1 MFWPWQQAK
10 AAPTYSTF
18 RYWRAFRKELDDY
31 LYNYRAPVGSGNT
44 CIRTEARPDGT
55 PDCLRQATVSEIE
68 IQLSDPNNDGKDDDS
83 YYKIRDPYAR
93 RVHLQEVDLA
103 DPSKNF
109 FKNQKQH
116 PYIMKKVVMAFE
128 EKTVY
133 EVYTDNG
140 SAKNNWTVAA
150 AVVGAVSKTLG
161 FVGHNPQDDWCLPRV
176 TNRVLVSGDPYTG
189 VYLYSLKPK
198 REILQSDLDY
208 IYLTARMEKFGFL
221 NTPDQK
227 EWTADEVI
235 ALQPIVDLGNKVYNT
250 MRTEKVDAVMARIR
264 VASQEAVWIELGA
277 LGAEAEGGMS
287 LVRGATLDV
296 GERVGLLTADDIT
309 GMFYQS
315 GMSTNPSR
323 IMDAANEISTA
334 LDTVARAN
342 TATAGK
348 DATTLINELK
358 NYVIV
363 KRYNGLPFP
372 PPDITI
378 FDINLSTP
386 YIPNTVNRLVAE
398 GLEFNMLFRQ
408 RLKDG
413 NFSFNILMAKGFA
426 REDAIHMGFPYINN
440 SDTYPDV
447 YFNNLISAYAKKGY
461 ARPQAISRL
470 YSIKN
475 NGSWTQINTDLGR
488 ANFVQDLGPKVSELM
503 SAHDAIETRDWSSWI
518 DKIKRLAAIKRYKT
532 AQADLKNFILP

>member
-1 MFWPWQQAK
+1 VKKIVNLILMLVMVSMMFWPWQQTQ
-10 AAPTYSTF
+10 AAPVFSTF

-44 CIRTEARPDGT
+44 CIRTKDRPDGT
-55 PDCLRQATVSEIE
+55 PDCLREETILEIE
-68 IQLSDPNNDGKDDDS
+68 MQFNDPNNDGKDDDS

-150 AVVGAVSKTLG
+150 AVVGAISKTLG
-161 FVGHNPQDDWCLPRV
+161 FVGENPQDHWCLPRV

-189 VYLYSLKPK
+189 AYLYSLKPK

-250 MRTEKVDAVMARIR
+250 MRTQKVDAVMARIR
-264 VASQEAVWIELGA
+264 VASQEAAWIELGV
-277 LGAEAEGGMS
+277 LGAEAEGGVY
-287 LVRGATLDV
+287 LAKEAAAKV
-296 GERVGLLTADDIT
+296 GQFGLLTSEDIT
-309 GMFYQS
+309 KIFYQS
-315 GMSTNPSR
+315 GMATDSATINA
-323 IMDAANEISTA
+323 AANELSTA
-334 LDTVARAN
+334 LNTVARAN
-342 TATAGK
+342 EATTGKTAA
-348 DATTLINELK
+348 TLINDFK
-358 NYVIV
+358 QYVLV
-363 KRYNGLPFP
+363 MNTSGKFGGGPGTLFPLPT
-372 PPDITI
+372 ITI
-378 FDINLSTP
+378 YDINFSNP
-386 YIPNTVNRLVAE
+386 YLPNTVNHGIAA
-398 GLEFNMLFRQ
+398 GLEFNLLWLQ
-408 RLKDG
+408 GEKDASVT
-413 NFSFNILMAKGFA
+413 FKIFMATEFA
-426 REDAIHMGFPYINN
+426 RKDAAASRLAMTMNPFPYL
-440 SDTYPDV
+440 DAHFDGLVRLYERRGFTR
-447 YFNNLISAYAKKGY
+447 A
-461 ARPQAISRL
+461 QALSRL
-470 YSIKN
+470 YTIKN
-475 NGSWTQINTDLGR
+475 NGSWLQINTDLGR
-488 ANFVQDLGPKVSELM
+488 ANFVQDF
-503 SAHDAIETRDWSSWI
+503 DT
-518 DKIKRLAAIKRYKT
+518 KIT
-532 AQADLKNFILP
+532 E